1 MSILAALL
9 LLTALSPA
17 ALPPTTLIL
26 RNGDRYSID
35 GPIRE
40 ENGRVIFRQAGGS
53 LYSVPMAE
61 VDVSATRAAAMP
73 ASAVIVVHPDPPPLK
88 PREVKLKVSAEERD
102 RMLRELE
109 KNHSG
114 TPAPRQ
120 KSLEELP
127 PPPTPR
133 EVEAAKQDEWS
144 WRHRARDHEEAIRR
158 AQENLDLLRARI
170 DQLEQQ
176 ILGFSQLGYKP
187 RQFTYQTT
195 ELQYA
200 RDSIPA
206 AELEV
211 TRAKRAWDQFRDDA
225 RRQGIMPGWLR

>member
-1 MSILAALL
+1 MSVFATLL

-17 ALPPTTLIL
+17 PLPATTLIL
-26 RNGDRYSID
+26 RNGDHYSID

-40 ENGRVIFRQAGGS
+40 ESGRVIFRQSGGS
-53 LYSVPMAE
+53 LYSVAMAD
-61 VDVSATRAAAMP
+61 VDVAATRAAAMP
-73 ASAVIVVHPDPPPLK
+73 APVVIVVRPEPAPAK
-88 PREVKLKVSAEERD
+88 PKELRLRVSAEERD
-102 RMLRELE
+102 RMLRDLE

-120 KSLEELP
+120 KSLDELP
-127 PPPTPR
+127 PAPTPR

-144 WRHRARDHEEAIRR
+144 WRYRAREHEEKIRR
-158 AQENLDLLRARI
+158 AQENLDLLHARI